1 MIVSAI
7 NIDSPRS
14 GDASRRLL
22 HDGHETLRVEAR
34 PADERAVDL
43 TLRQQRL
50 HVVGLHAAA
59 VQNPRTLGDFLGR
72 ELRQEPAH
80 VPVDLGRLL
89 RRGVHSGP
97 DGPHRLVRDDD
108 AGDGGRVQPGQA
120 CAQLTF
126 DRRKR
131 QALASLLR
139 RLADAEHRS
148 ETERERAVH
157 LLVDQLVGLAHLSPP
172 LGVPGE
178 HAATSELDEHRRGD
192 LTRVRARPF
201 MVAVLA
207 AEADGGAVND
217 LAHRGERGE
226 RRTQHDVDALEPL
239 EAVANARGEWP
250 CFRERAD
257 HLPVADDE
265 RRAHQAASVRAAT
278 PGSVR
283 PSRNS
288 RKAPPAVEMYPI
300 LSLTPAA
307 LTAAIVS
314 PPPITLNAGAPATAR
329 ATATVPAANGGFSKT
344 PIGPFHT
351 IVLAVASTAVKRS
364 TVRGPMSRPICV
376 SGISRMPTARPAAL
390 STPSATITSTGSV
403 SCTPRR
409 RAAST
414 AARAVSMRSGSTSD
428 RPTAWPRAR
437 RNVKAMPPPIT
448 SASTLPIRCSTSA
461 TLSETLAPPSTA
473 TSGRAG
479 ASRIR
484 PSAESSCCMSNP
496 AAAGCRWCVMA
507 SIEACA
513 RWAAANASLT

>member
-1 MIVSAI
+1 MIVSTM
-7 NIDSPRS
+7 NIESPRG
-14 GDASRRLL
+14 GDAARRLL
-22 HDGHETLRVEAR
+22 HDRHESLRVEAR
-34 PADERAVDL
+34 AADECAVDL
-43 TLRQQRL
+43 TLCQQRVD
-50 HVVGLHAAA
+50 VVGLHTAA
-59 VQNPRTLGDFLGR
+59 VQNPQALGDLLGR
-72 ELRQEPAH
+72 ELREQTTH
-80 VPVDLGRLL
+80 VAVDLGRLL
-89 RRGVHSGP
+89 RRRVHAAANGP
-97 DGPHRLVRDDD
+97 DRFVSNDH
-108 AGDGGRVQPGQA
+108 AGDGRGVQPREAG
-120 CAQLTF
+120 AQLAF
-126 DRRKR
+126 DRRER
-131 QALASLLR
+131 QPLAPLLGG
-139 RLADAEHRS
+139 LADAQHRGQA
-148 ETERERAVH
+148 ERQRAGDF
-157 LLVDQLVGLAHLSPP
+157 LVDQLIRLAHFPAA
-172 LGVPGE
+172 LGMPHE
-178 HAATSELDEHRRGD
+178 HAAAAELDEHRRRD
-192 LTRVRARPF
+192 LARMGARAF
-201 MVAVLA
+201 MVAVLPT
-207 AEADGGAVND
+207 EPDGRALDD
-217 LAHRGERGE
+217 LRDSAE
-226 RRTQHDVDALEPL
+226 RREWRAQNDIDALEAL
-239 EAVANARGEWP
+239 EAVANAGGERP
-250 CFRERAD
+250 CFGQGAD

-307 LTAAIVS
+307 LTAAMVS
-314 PPPITLNAGAPATAR
+314 PPPITLNAGAEATAR
-329 ATATVPAANGGFSKT
+329 AMATVPAANGGFSKT

-364 TVRGPMSRPICV
+364 TVRGPMSRPIWV

-414 AARAVSMRSGSTSD
+414 AARAVSMRSGSTSE
-428 RPTAWPRAR
+428 RPIAWPRAR

-484 PSAESSCCMSNP
+484 PSAESSCCMSNT
-496 AAAGCRWCVMA
+496 AAAGCRCRVMA
-507 SIEACA
+507 SMDAWA
-513 RWAAANASLT
+513 R